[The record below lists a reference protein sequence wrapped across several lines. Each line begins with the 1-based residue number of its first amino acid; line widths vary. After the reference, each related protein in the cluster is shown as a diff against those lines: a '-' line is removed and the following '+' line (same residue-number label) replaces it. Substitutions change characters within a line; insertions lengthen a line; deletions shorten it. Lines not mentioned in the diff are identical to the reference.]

1 MIGSTDDGKLSSGIE
16 LTAPIARFTKVTA
29 SEDNISLFSNGS
41 LIGFFSPKYILNSP
55 DETKAN
61 PMYALLSP
69 PRRINP
75 EVKITFRAVSTA
87 SQYQQR
93 EW

>member
-1 MIGSTDDGKLSSGIE
+1 MIGPTDDEKASSGIV

-29 SEDNISLFSNGS
+29 SEDSISLFSNGS
-41 LIGFFSPKYILNSP
+41 LTGFFSPKYILYSP

-61 PMYALLSP
+61 PMYSLLSP
-69 PRRINP
+69 PIRINP
-75 EVKITFRAVSTA
+75 EVKMTFRNVSIA

-93 EW
+93 EL